1 MKQNTVDGRFK
12 AVLCAHSEQHTLR
25 DKPACSVI
33 NSSCPLL
40 KLLKKRYTDDMNDFV
55 GMLCK
60 LYIIFLMA
68 VLPLYTGG
76 TYWKLGD
83 TKYML
88 FRNVT
93 LVCLGAW
100 LAASLIRGVMSLIG
114 GMRRL
119 PRWSVTDLCVLA
131 YGAAVLVSA
140 LCSPYVRVP
149 WMGYPEWYMGAMS
162 QWMFVGIYFC
172 VSRAHDGSHVPVY
185 VGEAALAVV
194 FLIGFAN
201 RLGFDPVK
209 LMQPFNYKSWEYSHM
224 ISTIGNINWFCG
236 FCSVMLG
243 FPVAG
248 YLKSKG
254 KMEMLLH
261 YIVSVMG
268 LVLLC
273 IQGSDAGALIAAMCI
288 GVSLLY
294 GLRDKKIFQRGLA
307 MTSGMCLMMAA
318 YAKIVKLLGTEAMAA
333 VPADGIGLNRMAW
346 DGWWGIGL
354 GFLVLA
360 AVIGKCS
367 RSMAKKAGVALV
379 FAGGLAVAT
388 LAAVYALRMPN
399 GDGWGSGRGGL
410 WRFAWQGFVQGGIR
424 QKLVGAGPDCFANYI
439 YSTLPASQLTPTEGF
454 WTGTIYAN
462 AHNEWL
468 NTLVNLGIFG
478 IVALAGLFI
487 SSIRRYRKLPLGMM
501 VIAMYGINSLISF
514 QQVLSTPLLFVVL
527 GLCEY
532 HMRNLE
538 HFDQVKN
545 GDQMKNRL
553 RQHLHNKRQR
563 ADRCQDGRQNRRQ
576 GSRQNGARV
585 VEKTVDRMGT
595 GQ

>member
-1 MKQNTVDGRFK
+1 MLN
-12 AVLCAHSEQHTLR
+12 
-25 DKPACSVI
+25 
-33 NSSCPLL
+33 PLL
-40 KLLKKRYTDDMNDFV
+40 KSLKKRYTGGMNDFV

-100 LAASLIRGVMSLIG
+100 LAVSLIRGMMSLVG
-114 GMRRL
+114 GTRRL
-119 PRWSVTDLCVLA
+119 PRWSVTDICVLA

-140 LCSPYVRVP
+140 LCSPYGRVP

-162 QWMFVGIYFC
+162 QWMFVGIYFFL
-172 VSRAHDGSHVPVY
+172 SRSCDRSRIPVY
-185 VGEAALAVV
+185 AGEGALALV

-201 RLGFDPVK
+201 RMGFDPAK
-209 LMQPFNYKSWEYSHM
+209 LMQPFTSRSWEYSHM

-236 FCSVMLG
+236 FCSVMLA

-248 YLKSKG
+248 YLKGRG
-254 KMEMLLH
+254 KVELSLH

-273 IQGSDAGALIAAMCI
+273 IQGSDAGPLIAAVCI

-294 GLRDKKIFQRGLA
+294 GLREKRIFQRGLA
-307 MTSGMCLMMAA
+307 LASGMCLVMAA
-318 YAKIVKLLGTEAMAA
+318 YAKIVTLMGREAMEA
-333 VPADGIGLNRMAW
+333 VPADGIGFSRMAW
-346 DGWWGIGL
+346 NGWWGIGL
-354 GFLVLA
+354 GFLILA

-367 RSMAKKAGVALV
+367 RSMAKKAGVALI
-379 FAGGLAVAT
+379 FAGGLAVAI
-388 LAAVYALRMPN
+388 LAAVYALRMPKGN
-399 GDGWGSGRGGL
+399 GWGSGRGGL
-410 WRFAWQGFVQGGIR
+410 WRFAWQGFIQGGIR

-468 NTLVNLGIFG
+468 NTLVNLGILG
-478 IVALAGLFI
+478 MAALAGLFV

-501 VIAMYGINSLISF
+501 AIAMYGINSLISF
-514 QQVLSTPLLFVVL
+514 QQVLSTPLLFMVL

-538 HFDQVKN
+538 HFDQAKN

-553 RQHLHNKRQR
+553 RSDENRTSAQTTFAQQE
-563 ADRCQDGRQNRRQ
+563 AEGR
-576 GSRQNGARV
+576 
-585 VEKTVDRMGT
+585 
-595 GQ
+595 